1 MFLVDDDGLGPED
14 GGEVEQGE
22 DADGVPHDAAAPV
35 VPQLQVVAPQRLVV
49 LLHLRH
55 KQAKASNEGYPEVP
69 EDFNQKH
76 LHTSTFTFKTL
87 CKTGWPW

>member
-1 MFLVDDDGLGPED
+1 MFLVDDNGLGPED

-55 KQAKASNEGYPEVP
+55 TCRLELQTKVIRRFPKISQSRRRSLLGSSP
-69 EDFNQKH
+69 
-76 LHTSTFTFKTL
+76 
-87 CKTGWPW
+87 G

>member
-1 MFLVDDDGLGPED
+1 MFLVDDNGLGPED

-55 KQAKASNEGYPEVP
+55 TCRQRFKRRLSEGSKRFHNNGEGPKYGLLLVESNY
-69 EDFNQKH
+69 
-76 LHTSTFTFKTL
+76 
-87 CKTGWPW
+87 

>member
-1 MFLVDDDGLGPED
+1 MFLVDDNGLGPED

-69 EDFNQKH
+69 EDFTITEKAPTRVFSWLNLRH
-76 LHTSTFTFKTL
+76 
-87 CKTGWPW
+87 